1 MSHHDEAKADKKAQ
15 KTQTDALDQPSTGDD
30 VEGHS
35 LLTMSDAFVKS
46 RIPNTREL
54 ERDARRL
61 AELKEA
67 RANRKG
73 G

>member
-1 MSHHDEAKADKKAQ
+1 MSHHNEKADKKAQ
-15 KTQTDALDQPSTGDD
+15 KKTNDTADMPDKDEDD

-46 RIPNTREL
+46 RMPSKGEL
-54 ERDARRL
+54 EREARRQ

-67 RANRKG
+67 RANRRG
-73 G
+73 